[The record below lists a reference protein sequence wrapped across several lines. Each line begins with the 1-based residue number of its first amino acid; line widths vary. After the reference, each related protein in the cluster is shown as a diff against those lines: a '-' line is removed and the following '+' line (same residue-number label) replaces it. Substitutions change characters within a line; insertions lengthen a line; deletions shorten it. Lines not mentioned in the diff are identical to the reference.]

1 MNKGVFYL
9 SILLILIILPIVGIV
24 ALRIMK
30 EVIISVFRTII
41 ATLCVFFL
49 LIAGYVIL
57 WDLVG
62 IHIPSTPPIGI
73 AEIIKSAN
81 NSQSYI
87 TLKKHFTINK
97 NKEYDLLGNEISTS
111 ENEQPDDSPLI
122 SSDTKNNKERAMDS
136 TQRSKEISLE
146 KTDKDQLG
154 FINTT
159 TSRFFSV
166 YEWNKEEGKFELNTS
181 KNDKDYLNNEP
192 FFQQPLIMKTLDA
205 GNEKYTGIYRII
217 IRGDEKIL
225 FEFQKRVPLVSKTK
239 LNINEI
245 RKHKIS
251 KSYDL
256 ITFGKDIY
264 LLKNSN

>member
-81 NSQSYI
+81 NSQSYT
-87 TLKKHFTINK
+87 TLKEHFTINK

-166 YEWNKEEGKFELNTS
+166 YEWNKAEGKFELNTS

-205 GNEKYTGIYRII
+205 GNEKYTGIYRIM
-217 IRGDEKIL
+217 IRGDEKYYL
-225 FEFQKRVPLVSKTK
+225 SFKKEYHWYQKQS
-239 LNINEI
+239 
-245 RKHKIS
+245 
-251 KSYDL
+251 
-256 ITFGKDIY
+256 
-264 LLKNSN
+264 

>member
-81 NSQSYI
+81 NSQSYT
-87 TLKKHFTINK
+87 TLKEHFTINK

-166 YEWNKEEGKFELNTS
+166 YEWNKAEGKFELNTS

-205 GNEKYTGIYRII
+205 GNEKYTGIYRIM